1 MCCAF
6 VMNACSNYLSW
17 KDYICIR
24 VYKTKKTKNVFCVR
38 KPVVY
43 IKPTLIEREAWL
55 VVTR

>member
-1 MCCAF
+1 
-6 VMNACSNYLSW
+6 MNACSNYLSW

>member
-1 MCCAF
+1 MHALTIW
-6 VMNACSNYLSW
+6 VGKTIY
-17 KDYICIR
+17 
-24 VYKTKKTKNVFCVR
+24 VYGFIKQKKTKNVFCVR